1 MFRLF
6 YDEKTSGNV
15 PKIMAQIFGVNPW
28 TLERVGRVNVL
39 RHNQYSTIREI
50 NIFTIDPRLNGC

>member
-6 YDEKTSGNV
+6 YDEKPVQCT
-15 PKIMAQIFGVNPW
+15 KIMAQIFGVNPW

-39 RHNQYSTIREI
+39 RHNQYIDNQRN